1 MAGTYFEILRP
12 GYSTLTTHDL
22 PYATGTGETGVQVF
36 NPLSA
41 RPLIEGEW
49 LQYASSTTGWVAT
62 RGGNNS
68 QATPGTPDGEGTVMA
83 WPHWLERG
91 RFDAQ
96 TRQYA
101 HLLKGPVGFTFRT
114 RVCDSTGLAAGD
126 LVSVWDIDLGD
137 GVIRRGLAKAST
149 SPLAPVWA
157 VGVVERVFGT
167 NDIAVFF
174 QPTYIP

>member
-22 PYATGTGETGVQVF
+22 PYTNGTGETGVQVF

-49 LQYASSTTGWVAT
+49 LQYDSTQGSWFAT
-62 RGGNNS
+62 RGGLNS
-68 QATPGTPDGEGTVMA
+68 ASPGTPANEGTVMA

-101 HLLKGPVGFTFRT
+101 HLLKGPAGFSFRT
-114 RVCDSTGLAAGD
+114 RVCDSTGLAVGD

-137 GVIRRGLAKAST
+137 GVVRRGLAAAT
-149 SPLAPVWA
+149 SGGIWA

-167 NDIAVFF
+167 NDIAVYFN
-174 QPTYIP
+174 PTYIP

>member
-22 PYATGTGETGVQVF
+22 PYTNGTGETGVEVF

-49 LQYASSTTGWVAT
+49 LEYASVATGWAAT
-62 RGGNNS
+62 RGGDNS
-68 QATPGTPDGEGTVMA
+68 AVSGTPDDEGTALA

-101 HLLKGPVGFTFRT
+101 HLLKGPAGFSFRT
-114 RVCDSTGLAAGD
+114 RICDSTGLAAGD
-126 LVSVWDIDLGD
+126 LVSVWDINLD
-137 GVIRRGLAKAST
+137 GVVRRGLAAASGT
-149 SPLAPVWA
+149 SGTWA

-167 NDIAVFF
+167 NDIAVYFN
-174 QPTYIP
+174 PTYIP

>member
-1 MAGTYFEILRP
+1 MAGTYFEIIRP

-22 PYATGTGETGVQVF
+22 PYITGTNETGVQVF

-49 LQYASSTTGWVAT
+49 LEYGASAVGWAAT
-62 RGGNNS
+62 RGGSNNVT
-68 QATPGTPDGEGTVMA
+68 AAGTPEPGSEATA
-83 WPHWLERG
+83 PSWPHWLERG

-101 HLLKGPVGFTFRT
+101 HLLKGPTGFTFRT
-114 RVCDSTGLAAGD
+114 RVCDSTGLSAGS
-126 LVSVWDIDLGD
+126 LVSVWDIDMGD
-137 GVIRRGLAKAST
+137 GIVRRGLALASET
-149 SPLAPVWA
+149 STTWA

-167 NDIAVFF
+167 NDIAVYFNPVYF
-174 QPTYIP
+174 P

>member
-22 PYATGTGETGVQVF
+22 PYKNGTGETGVAVF

-49 LQYASSTTGWVAT
+49 LEYAASPTGGWAAT
-62 RGGNNS
+62 RGGANIVTV
-68 QATPGTPDGEGTVMA
+68 AGTPEVGSQGAVPA

-101 HLLKGPVGFTFRT
+101 HLLKGPVGFSFRT
-114 RVCDSTGLAAGD
+114 RLCDSTGLAEGS
-126 LVSVWDIDLGD
+126 LVSVWDIDMGD
-137 GVIRRGLAKAST
+137 GVVRRGLALASG
-149 SPLAPVWA
+149 PAWV
-157 VGVVERVFGT
+157 VGTVERIFGT
-167 NDIAVFF
+167 NDIAVYFNPF
-174 QPTYIP
+174 YLA

>member
-22 PYATGTGETGVQVF
+22 PYTLGNGEAAGLQVF

-49 LQYASSTTGWVAT
+49 LEYGAPAVGWAAT
-62 RGGNNS
+62 RGGNN
-68 QATPGTPDGEGTVMA
+68 AIAVPGTPDNEGTAMA

-101 HLLKGPVGFTFRT
+101 HLLKGPAGFTFRT
-114 RVCDSTGLAAGD
+114 RVCDSSGLSVGD

-137 GVIRRGLAKAST
+137 GIVRRGLAKASESSGT
-149 SPLAPVWA
+149 WA
-157 VGVVERVFGT
+157 VGTVERIFGT
-167 NDIAVFF
+167 NDIAVYFN
-174 QPTYIP
+174 PVYIP